1 LAKYQEI
8 VKIFFQ
14 YVAMLKELPP
24 QEWIFEE
31 QKGMADVDF
40 KFKQKTPASR
50 FTSKTSSV
58 MQKPLPREWLLSGGS
73 RLRTFEPA
81 LIAKALGKLR
91 PDNLRLSII
100 SRDFPGDWDQKE
112 KWYGTQYKYEKIPND
127 FMEDLRKAA
136 QTSASERV
144 PELHL
149 PHKNS
154 FIPSKLE
161 VEKKEVAEPALAPR
175 LLRNDSSARTW
186 WKKDDTFW
194 VPQANVIVSL
204 QTPILDL
211 KAKTTA
217 LGRLYTELVRDALEE
232 YSYDAELAG
241 LQYSVGLESRGLWLD
256 ISGYND
262 KLLVLLDKVVQTL
275 KNLEIKKD
283 RFEIVKERLTRGY
296 NNWQLQSSYQQVGD
310 YMSWLTSERDN
321 IVEMMAAELPSI
333 TSAEVS
339 QFRDDSLK
347 DMHIE
352 VYVHGNMYRNDA
364 LKATNLVEATLNAG
378 VVPPE
383 KRLNPRSF
391 VLPAGSNYVYNK
403 TLQDPANVNH
413 CVETFFHIGERGDRE
428 VRARTLLIDQMLHEP
443 AFDQLRTKE
452 QLGYVVFTGM
462 RSLFTTC
469 GIRFLIQSERTPQYL
484 DTRIEAF
491 LTRYGETL
499 AEMSESEFEGHKRS
513 VIVKRLEKLKNLNQE
528 SSRHWQQISNEFYDF
543 EQGNAPRVMMFET
556 VLIM

>member
-1 LAKYQEI
+1 
-8 VKIFFQ
+8 
-14 YVAMLKELPP
+14 
-24 QEWIFEE
+24 
-31 QKGMADVDF
+31 
-40 KFKQKTPASR
+40 
-50 FTSKTSSV
+50 

-73 RLRTFEPA
+73 RLRTFEPS
-81 LIAKALGKLR
+81 IITKALDKVR
-91 PDNLRLSII
+91 PENLRLTVI
-100 SRDFPGDWDQKE
+100 SRNFPGDWDSKE
-112 KWYGTQYKYEKIPND
+112 KWYGTQYKYEKIPADVMKEWN
-127 FMEDLRKAA
+127 KAA
-136 QTSASERV
+136 SASASERAA
-144 PELHL
+144 ELHL

-175 LLRNDSSARTW
+175 LLRNDSMARTW

-204 QTPILDL
+204 RTPLLDL
-211 KAKTTA
+211 AARSTA

-241 LQYSVGLESRGLWLD
+241 LQYSVGLESRGLLLD

-262 KLLVLLDKVVQTL
+262 KLLVLLDKVLSTL
-275 KNLEIKKD
+275 KHLEIKND

-321 IVEMMAAELPSI
+321 VVEMMAAELPTI
-333 TSAEVS
+333 TSDEVRN
-339 QFRDDSLK
+339 FRDSVLK
-347 DMHIE
+347 DLHIE
-352 VYVHGNMYRNDA
+352 TYVHGNMYRNEA
-364 LKATNLVEATLNAG
+364 LKATNLVESTLNAG
-378 VVPPE
+378 LLPAS
-383 KRLNPRSF
+383 KWLNPRSF
-391 VLPAGSNYVYNK
+391 VLPEGSNYVYNK

-413 CVETFFHIGERGDRE
+413 CVETFFYVGERGDRTL
-428 VRARTLLIDQMLHEP
+428 RARTLLIDQMLHEP

-462 RSLFTTC
+462 RSLFTTS
-469 GIRFLIQSERTPQYL
+469 GFRFLIQSERTPQYL

-491 LTRYGETL
+491 LTRFSETL
-499 AEMSESEFEGHKRS
+499 AEMSDADFEGHKRS

-528 SSRHWQQISNEFYDF
+528 SSRHWQQICNEFYDF
-543 EQGNAPRVMMFET
+543 EQGKEPPRNPRRQLLTKM
-556 VLIM
+556 L